1 VQNLR
6 NDAAGQ
12 KSLFKRST
20 LNQSFSDGKA
30 FLSCWS
36 GKVAKK
42 TEKQKKGTNIA
53 IIDCRADNKGFL
65 CYTNKDWPELP
76 ILFK

>member
-1 VQNLR
+1 MMLLVKKVYSKDQLSISHFQMER
-6 NDAAGQ
+6 
-12 KSLFKRST
+12 L
-20 LNQSFSDGKA
+20 

-36 GKVAKK
+36 GKVAKKTGK